1 MKIQNNRQFAW
12 LLLFG
17 SLWGISEVVI
27 GGVLYNKNVSYASV
41 WLSAWAFFVLA
52 LARGVMNRPGYS
64 TIIGVIAV
72 LFKLIN
78 APPFFCHLLGIIALG
93 VAFDLAATLLIKH
106 KPTISYRHI
115 LSGVLSAYSGYA
127 LFTLVITYIV
137 RYKYWTIGG
146 SAKVLD
152 HIFVGG
158 SFAALA
164 AIVTVPLGYWVGVN
178 GEILI
183 QRRPRSAFI
192 SALAASL
199 ILWTLGRLAG

>member
-1 MKIQNNRQFAW
+1 
-12 LLLFG
+12 
-17 SLWGISEVVI
+17 
-27 GGVLYNKNVSYASV
+27 
-41 WLSAWAFFVLA
+41 
-52 LARGVMNRPGYS
+52 MNRPGS
-64 TIIGVIAV
+64 SSAIGVIAV

-78 APPFFCHLLGIIALG
+78 AAPFFCHLLGIFAIG
-93 VAFDLAATLLIKH
+93 VSFDLVATLLMKH

-115 LSGVLSAYSGYA
+115 LSGVLSAYGGYA
-127 LFTLVITYIV
+127 LFALVITYIV

-146 SAKVLD
+146 SARVLH

-178 GEILI
+178 GKILI

-192 SALAASL
+192 SAMAASL
-199 ILWTLGRLAG
+199 ILWTLGRLVGYR